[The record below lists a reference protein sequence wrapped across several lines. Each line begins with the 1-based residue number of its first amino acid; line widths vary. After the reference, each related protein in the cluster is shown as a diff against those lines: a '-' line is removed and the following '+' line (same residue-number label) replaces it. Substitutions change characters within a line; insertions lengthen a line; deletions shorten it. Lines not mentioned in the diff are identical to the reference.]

1 MKVLVAEHSPLQK
14 RLIATLLD
22 RWRHEVVAVEDGDS
36 AWSVLDGDNPPTMAI
51 LDWEMPGRNG
61 LDICRQLRE
70 RETGRYVYALLLTDC
85 ITEHSLVEAL
95 ENGADD
101 YLAKP
106 FDPLEL
112 RARLSTGSRILR
124 LEDQLVSLASRDAL
138 TALLNRGAIME
149 ALKNELARAQR
160 KNTPVGILMAD
171 VDHFKKINDTRGH
184 LVGDVVLQ
192 QVACQLIASVRKYD
206 SVGRYGGEEFLVV
219 LPDCDEATA
228 FSLAE
233 RIRLAV
239 RKHWGNKQNL
249 PDVTVS
255 IGVTASGQQTEAE
268 FLLRQADQ
276 ALYRAKNNGRD
287 RVECTNQTL
296 QSLTVTAG

>member
-1 MKVLVAEHSPLQK
+1 MKVLVAEYSPLQR
-14 RLIATLLD
+14 RLIATLLE
-22 RWRHEVVAVEDGDS
+22 RWKYEVVVVEDGDH
-36 AWSVLDGDNPPTMAI
+36 AWSVLQEHDPPTMAI
-51 LDWEMPGRNG
+51 LDWEMPGLSG

-70 RETGRYVYALLLTDC
+70 RETGRYVYALLMTACKD
-85 ITEHSLVEAL
+85 EHSLVEAL

-106 FDPLEL
+106 FEPLEL
-112 RARLSTGSRILR
+112 RARLSTGNRILR
-124 LEDQLVSLASRDAL
+124 LEEQLVSMASRDAL
-138 TALLNRGAIME
+138 TALLNRGAIVD
-149 ALKNELARAQR
+149 ALNSELARAQR
-160 KNTPVGILMAD
+160 NGTPVGILMAD

-219 LPDCDEATA
+219 LPDCDELTA
-228 FSLAE
+228 LKLAE

-239 RKHWGNKQNL
+239 RKQWGNKQDL
-249 PDVTVS
+249 PDVTIS
-255 IGVTASGQQTEAE
+255 IGVTASAQQANAE
-268 FLLRQADQ
+268 FLLRQADE

-287 RVECTNQTL
+287 RVEGTKQALTL
-296 QSLTVTAG
+296 TTSAAV